1 MRCPKCHYLSFD
13 PEPRCKNCGYGFSPD
28 ESDLLLRETNTP
40 DGPFADLSLHEDPS
54 PSEPVVPDWQ
64 PVGQKTSAASTGGSA
79 AGVIDRPAVAARA
92 QVQVPAESSVPRP
105 APAAPRAAPTTELPL
120 FVKGLTA
127 TGADATV
134 QSLETSLSDERIVNV
149 PAEPRAPLGVRRR
162 PAEGRPVRPRHSPS
176 ASAGKPGP
184 LDRDLL
190 GDLQKVDRL
199 DRADL
204 AARVLPASHAA
215 LERASAAGAR
225 LAAAAVDGLLLA
237 VLSTG
242 VLWITMRW
250 TGLSLAQVALLP
262 VLLPIAAFVLLMAL
276 GYLLMFTAASGQ
288 TLGKM
293 ALRLR
298 VVGHVAETGTD
309 ELLTARQAAYRS
321 VLTIPSV
328 LALGVGFLPALVGDH
343 RAVHDRLAHTRVVRA

>member
-28 ESDLLLRETNTP
+28 DSDLLLREANTP
-40 DGPFADLSLHEDPS
+40 DAPFADLSLHEPS
-54 PSEPVVPDWQ
+54 VPDWQ
-64 PVGQKTSAASTGGSA
+64 PVVQKTSTSSAAGAA
-79 AGVIDRPAVAARA
+79 AGVIDRPAVAVRPQAHHP
-92 QVQVPAESSVPRP
+92 VEPSISGPVPE
-105 APAAPRAAPTTELPL
+105 APRVPPTAELPL
-120 FVKGLTA
+120 FVKGFTA
-127 TGADATV
+127 PTAEAAP
-134 QSLETSLSDERIVNV
+134 QLERSVPAEPVVKV

-162 PAEGRPVRPRHSPS
+162 PAEGRPVRPRQSSPV
-176 ASAGKPGP
+176 KHGP

-190 GDLQKVDRL
+190 ADLQKTDRL
-199 DRADL
+199 DRAEVG
-204 AARVLPASHAA
+204 AVAPAPDAA
-215 LERASAAGAR
+215 LDRASAAGAR

-237 VLSTG
+237 ILSSA
-242 VLWITMRW
+242 VVWITIRW
-250 TGLSLAQVALLP
+250 TGLSLVQVAFLP
-262 VLLPIAAFVLLMAL
+262 VLLPITAFLLLMAL

-298 VVGHVAETGTD
+298 VVGHIAASGTD

-321 VLTIPSV
+321 LLTIPSV

>member
-28 ESDLLLRETNTP
+28 DSDLLLRETSTP
-40 DGPFADLSLHEDPS
+40 DGPFTDLSLHVDPN
-54 PSEPVVPDWQ
+54 PSEPVVPEWQ
-64 PVGQKTSAASTGGSA
+64 QVVQETSAASTGGSA
-79 AGVIDRPAVAARA
+79 AAVIDRPAVGARP
-92 QVQVPAESSVPRP
+92 QVHDPAELSIPRP
-105 APAAPRAAPTTELPL
+105 AQAPRVAPTTELPL

-127 TGADATV
+127 TAVDAAV
-134 QSLETSLSDERIVNV
+134 PSPETSLSDEPIVKV
-149 PAEPRAPLGVRRR
+149 PAEPRAPLGVRRQ

-190 GDLQKVDRL
+190 SDLQKIDRP
-199 DRADL
+199 DQTDL
-204 AARVLPASHAA
+204 AAGVAPASQAA

-225 LAAAAVDGLLLA
+225 LAAAVVDALLLA
-237 VLSTG
+237 VLSAG

-262 VLLPIAAFVLLMAL
+262 VLLPIAAFLLLIAL

-309 ELLTARQAAYRS
+309 ELLTTTQAAYRS
-321 VLTIPSV
+321 FLTIPSV
-328 LALGVGFLPALVGDH
+328 LALGAGFLPALVGDH
-343 RAVHDRLAHTRVVRA
+343 RAVHDRLAHTRVVRV